1 MIGLIMMNETI
12 CAPLTEKLPELL
24 KTGKCSASRLNNGK
38 MNRKHLNSLLFFSG
52 VRVAFFRVVIC
63 RPFFFSFSGIA
74 LTGLVTATLKCL

>member
-1 MIGLIMMNETI
+1 MYKNAPSTSKYLTRSKKPTMIGLIMMNETI

-52 VRVAFFRVVIC
+52 VHVAFLC
-63 RPFFFSFSGIA
+63 SD
-74 LTGLVTATLKCL
+74 L